1 MFALLAF
8 SIALAAPAPAKSPA
22 ATPAIAALTPDEEA
36 FVAGLAEYYDAL
48 CDARAHAAGRVEDKQ
63 LAEAADEFKQIAA
76 KATELEQ
83 QVTRGQTL
91 PVWTKPLAF
100 KTRDGAF
107 DARTFPSAIRAFH
120 DDMLAR
126 EKTAR
131 GPPSVSATPAF
142 AANATPL
149 PEIVFLNVKTK
160 KFHCA
165 SCASAQKC
173 TKNCAYVER
182 TKAESLGGVAC
193 RLCGGTCR

>member
-1 MFALLAF
+1 MRLLEQAVRYR
-8 SIALAAPAPAKSPA
+8 SAQDEGAREGRGARIEAGEPA
-22 ATPAIAALTPDEEA
+22 AE
-36 FVAGLAEYYDAL
+36 
-48 CDARAHAAGRVEDKQ
+48 AHAAGRVEENR

-91 PVWTKPLAF
+91 PVWTKSLAF

-126 EKTAR
+126 ERAAR
-131 GPPSVSATPAF
+131 GPPAGSPAL
-142 AANATPL
+142 AAIATPL